1 MPIYQRSYRRFD
13 GRAVQRFRWMI
24 MMQQEL
30 RTLRGAK
37 IFLAL
42 ILLAMLHVLFRFLQ
56 VIAFDVIAQDPNNP
70 LTPFLLQATA
80 FMVNEQMFFDF
91 IRIQTPLLFILL
103 LYAGSGMIC
112 NDFKNNLMEV
122 YFSKPL
128 TWRDYVLGKTL
139 ALITLGLSITA
150 LPAVILL
157 ILHNLFLPSWE
168 NFTSSLQWAAAS
180 LAFSTTIVLPMA
192 LGILAFSAMIRS
204 QGYASIAIFMLLLA
218 ESTMS
223 VILAELLR
231 ERNYLII
238 SFPMALNRLGQQ
250 FFGDRHPLFD
260 LRWEWSMFYIVM
272 ACLFFLFLIARKVRR
287 AEVAA

>member
-1 MPIYQRSYRRFD
+1 MPIYQRSYRRFE

-24 MMQQEL
+24 MVRQEL
-30 RTLRGAK
+30 RILKGAK

-91 IRIQTPLLFILL
+91 IRLQTPLLFILM
-103 LYAGSGMIC
+103 LYAGAGMIC

-128 TWRDYVLGKTL
+128 TWRDYVLGKSL

-150 LPAVILL
+150 LPALVLL

-168 NFTSSLQWAAAS
+168 NVSTSIEWAIAS
-180 LAFSTTIVLPMA
+180 IAFSMIIVTPMV

-218 ESTMS
+218 ESTMA
-223 VILAELLR
+223 VILSELLR
-231 ERNYLII
+231 DRNYLII
-238 SFPMALNRLGQQ
+238 SFPMALNRLGQAC
-250 FFGDRHPLFD
+250 FGDQRLLFD
-260 LRWEWSMFYIVM
+260 LRWEWSMLYVVAASLI
-272 ACLFFLFLIARKVRR
+272 FLALIAHKVRR

>member
-1 MPIYQRSYRRFD
+1 MPIYQRSYRRFE

-24 MMQQEL
+24 MVRQEL
-30 RTLRGAK
+30 RILKGAK

-56 VIAFDVIAQDPNNP
+56 VIAFDIIAQDPNNP

-91 IRIQTPLLFILL
+91 IRLQTPLLFILM

-128 TWRDYVLGKTL
+128 TWRDYVLGKSL

-150 LPAVILL
+150 LPALVLIL
-157 ILHNLFLPSWE
+157 LHNLFLPSWE
-168 NFTSSLQWAAAS
+168 NFSTSLTWATAS
-180 LAFSTTIVLPMA
+180 IAFSLIIVTPMV

-218 ESTMS
+218 ESTMA
-223 VILAELLR
+223 VILSELLR
-231 ERNYLII
+231 DRNYLII
-238 SFPMALNRLGQQ
+238 SFPMAINRLGQAC
-250 FFGDRHPLFD
+250 FGDMRLLFD
-260 LRWEWSMFYIVM
+260 LRWEWSMLYVVVLS
-272 ACLFFLFLIARKVRR
+272 LFFLALIAHKVRR